1 MRMSANSMMWD
12 LRPISCAALAASRP
26 RSPPP
31 ITAALSTLFSLAYA
45 NIPSRSSM
53 VRYTKTPGRCF
64 PGIGGTKGN
73 DPVAKTHASYGTV
86 VPFDPVIVFVA
97 VSIDTAFSPNN
108 NLTSLSSNH
117 CVEPSGLNSDV
128 ILRFEGSSDS
138 KYDVSLT
145 RLYAAR
151 GSSQNVDSWTPSSP
165 PVSSLLLLQRSIMFS
180 MNLCPTIPFP
190 ITTTF
195 FFSKSADD
203 DDDDGTVVLEVV
215 VLVGMT
221 KAPAV
226 EARATAATKFVATKS
241 FIVCVCVCVC
251 VLLSSGRVR

>member
-73 DPVAKTHASYGTV
+73 DPVAKTHASYGTA

-97 VSIDTAFSPNN
+97 VSIDTAFSPSNN
-108 NLTSLSSNH
+108 STSLSSNH

-128 ILRFEGSSDS
+128 ILKFEGSSDS

-151 GSSQNVDSWTPSSP
+151 GSSQNVDSWTPSS
-165 PVSSLLLLQRSIMFS
+165 SLSLQRSIMFS

-195 FFSKSADD
+195 FFSKSA
-203 DDDDGTVVLEVV
+203 DDDGTVVLEVV

-241 FIVCVCVCVC
+241 FIASVCVCVC
-251 VLLSSGRVR
+251 S